1 MQVIDTHAHFWNVE
15 NLRYPWR
22 ETGSLFDRTFSLE
35 DYLRASAEA
44 RVPLSGMIFIE
55 ADADPSDRLG

>member
-15 NLRYPWR
+15 TLRYPWI